1 MDKKSIVPTVSLV
14 NGNPATTSIV
24 IAECFGKRHDAVLRD
39 IRNLVEGCP
48 ADFNGHNFV
57 EVDYV
62 DAKGERRSM
71 YNVFFDGF
79 ILLVMGYTGKKA
91 LAMKLAYIA
100 SFNAMRD
107 KLAARQAQKAVS
119 VQQAALPARDKYES
133 YMEEVEAFRAVT
145 MNGIGRLIKNGLG
158 LMDVY
163 KFGPAPF
170 TPYNEILLRWLMEVV
185 FYPSA
190 LFDSGWRNIEYA
202 IEHSP
207 IGMIRE
213 LEKMLPDMRKR
224 N

>member
-1 MDKKSIVPTVSLV
+1 MFT
-14 NGNPATTSIV
+14 
-24 IAECFGKRHDAVLRD
+24 
-39 IRNLVEGCP
+39 
-48 ADFNGHNFV
+48 
-57 EVDYV
+57 
-62 DAKGERRSM
+62 
-71 YNVFFDGF
+71 VFFDGF

-91 LAMKLAYIA
+91 LEMKLAYIA
-100 SFNAMRD
+100 AFNAMRE

-119 VQQAALPARDKYES
+119 AQQAALPAKKDKYES

-145 MNGIGRLIKNGLG
+145 MNGIGRLIKNGLD

-163 KFGPAPF
+163 KFGHAPF
-170 TPYNEILLRWLMEVV
+170 TQFNEILLRWLMEVV

-190 LFDSGWRNIEYA
+190 LFDSGWRNTEYA
-202 IEHSP
+202 IKHSP